1 MSAIALMLV
10 AFFDM
15 IGSYACGRIGECYR
29 KKYALSILYTFRSM
43 LILGFVLLPLSPV
56 TIVIFSAG
64 VGLTWLGTL
73 PLVSGIIVDVF
84 GVRYMAML
92 FGVVFFSHQLGAF
105 TGVWIG
111 GYVFDATQSYDAIWF
126 IAIALGF
133 TTVLIHLPIDDK
145 PLARVP
151 AT

>member
-1 MSAIALMLV
+1 MGAIAPMLV
-10 AFFDM
+10 AFFNM
-15 IGSYACGRIGECYR
+15 VGSYACGRVGECYG

-111 GYVFDATQSYDAIWF
+111 GYVFDATQSYDAI
-126 IAIALGF
+126 
-133 TTVLIHLPIDDK
+133 
-145 PLARVP
+145 
-151 AT
+151 